1 MAAQVLRGN
10 KSEPHTPKP
19 TAVQIVKKKKKN
31 KKEGCPVQGAMGQL
45 QWDIYQHEAV
55 LWVLQPLG
63 PYHAQ
68 QLPCKAPA
76 SLQLL
81 HPCGATAKPHD
92 AREAEED
99 PDGKALFKT
108 LYLSFPF
115 ILIITRSCTSRGRD
129 SLFGKRAISSQTD
142 VKG

>member
-1 MAAQVLRGN
+1 M
-10 KSEPHTPKP
+10 
-19 TAVQIVKKKKKN
+19 
-31 KKEGCPVQGAMGQL
+31 QGAMGQL
-45 QWDIYQHEAV
+45 QWDMYQHEAV

-92 AREAEED
+92 AWEAEDD

-115 ILIITRSCTSRGRD
+115 ILIITRSCTSKGRD